1 MIMVVL
7 LAGCSQ
13 TTSNTPPVNITV
25 TDTTVENTK
34 TAADQYVLFTV
45 NTQEFIY
52 AEKSVETLERI
63 MDINEQYNVPVDLY
77 LTEDIARIYAA
88 TAPALVERLKNSTL
102 AAISYHYRPPQPY
115 HSSAYDFLGLNTLST
130 EKLYTTLLDYE
141 EHATDPETGQTTDEP
156 GGYQFVK
163 DLFGYAPVVVGMAAD
178 RKVGDA
184 LGKIYKEKGA
194 TFIVA
199 HGSKYSPGEERYGLL
214 IRPETIEIIMSE
226 YIGNNPETF
235 IPALW
240 EEQTD
245 GGFMNIKVHDNDFI
259 ATQSAW
265 LSIYLKQ
272 KPPYNLAR
280 GTENRTVLTAEE
292 QTEWWTLYE
301 NAVRFV
307 SENKERYTP
316 INAFDLREIVQP

>member
-1 MIMVVL
+1 MIVVVL
-7 LAGCSQ
+7 LAGCNQ
-13 TTSNTPPVNITV
+13 TIVDKSSVNTIV
-25 TDTTVENTK
+25 TDSTTEDTK
-34 TAADQYVLFTV
+34 TATDRYVLFTV

-52 AEKSVETLERI
+52 ADKSVETLERI
-63 MDINEQYNVPVDLY
+63 MDIHEQYNVPVDVY

-88 TAPALVERLKNSTL
+88 TAPALVKRLKDSTL
-102 AAISYHYRPPQPY
+102 VAISYHYRPPHPY
-115 HSSAYDFLGLNTLST
+115 HSSAYDFLGLDTMSA
-130 EKLYTTLLDYE
+130 EALYTTLLDYE

-163 DLFGYAPVVVGMAAD
+163 DLFGYAPVVVGMATD
-178 RKVGDA
+178 RKTGDA

-226 YIGNNPETF
+226 YSGKNPETF

-240 EEQTD
+240 KEQTD
-245 GGFMNIKVHDNDFI
+245 GGFMNIKVHDNDLI

-265 LSIYLKQ
+265 LSVYLKQ

-292 QTEWWTLYE
+292 QKEWWTLYE
-301 NAVRFV
+301 NTVRFV
-307 SENKERYTP
+307 SENRETYTP
-316 INAFDLREIVQP
+316 INAFDLVKMVE